1 MQLSQKGL
9 ASLTLSLL
17 KPRAAGQHH
26 VIAVLVELNDF
37 RFKGL
42 ADIRQQITDATHF
55 NQGSWQEA
63 PKPDVDN
70 ETTLDYFNHEAF
82 NDAVLFFDLFD
93 RAPGAL
99 VLGALLGQNQST
111 FFIFLLQDEGFNV
124 VSHGNDLAGINVMFD
139 GKFTG
144 GNNSLCLVADIK
156 KNFVAVNFY
165 DDTFDDVTVIKV
177 LDSQIDG
184 GEEILS
190 RADVIDGNLGTCC
203 Y

>member
-1 MQLSQKGL
+1 MV
-9 ASLTLSLL
+9 A
-17 KPRAAGQHH
+17 
-26 VIAVLVELNDF
+26 
-37 RFKGL
+37 
-42 ADIRQQITDATHF
+42 
-55 NQGSWQEA
+55 
-63 PKPDVDN
+63 
-70 ETTLDYFNHEAF
+70 
-82 NDAVLFFDLFD
+82 
-93 RAPGAL
+93 
-99 VLGALLGQNQST
+99 
-111 FFIFLLQDEGFNV
+111 
-124 VSHGNDLAGINVMFD
+124 HGDDLARINVMLD

-165 DDTFDDVTVIKV
+165 DDTFDDVTIIKV